1 MAPIRAGVVIPFARR
16 LFDESGAIKD
26 ESYNARANSLL
37 DQLLWWAR
45 ALKAAREDIPKSL
58 FGKEQGWLRRT

>member
-26 ESYNARANSLL
+26 ESYNARANTLL
-37 DQLLWWAR
+37 DQLLW
-45 ALKAAREDIPKSL
+45 
-58 FGKEQGWLRRT
+58 